1 MRVGFIGLGIMGKPM
16 AKNLLKAGYDLVVA
30 DLNQEAVA
38 ELAAAGAQTAANGAG
53 VAEACQ
59 VVITMV
65 PNSPHVR
72 AAVLGENGVA
82 QGAKPGT
89 VLVDMSSIDPTES
102 KAIGAELAKK
112 GIEMLDAPVSG
123 GEPKAID
130 GTISVMVGGKREL
143 FDRYYDLLMAM
154 AGSVVYVGELGSGN
168 VAKLANQ
175 IVVAVNI
182 AAVAEALTFAKK
194 AGTDPELVY
203 QAIRGGL
210 AGSTV
215 MDAKAPM
222 MLAGNFKPGFRVELH
237 IKDLTNA
244 LNAAHAISAPVPL
257 SGQLMEIMQSVK
269 ADGCDKEDHS
279 IIVRFYEKLSNV
291 TVKS

>member
-143 FDRYYDLLMAM
+143 FDRY
-154 AGSVVYVGELGSGN
+154 
-168 VAKLANQ
+168 
-175 IVVAVNI
+175 
-182 AAVAEALTFAKK
+182 
-194 AGTDPELVY
+194 
-203 QAIRGGL
+203 
-210 AGSTV
+210 
-215 MDAKAPM
+215 
-222 MLAGNFKPGFRVELH
+222 
-237 IKDLTNA
+237 
-244 LNAAHAISAPVPL
+244 
-257 SGQLMEIMQSVK
+257 
-269 ADGCDKEDHS
+269 
-279 IIVRFYEKLSNV
+279 
-291 TVKS
+291 